1 MIRIDILLMSFIN
14 INVNTIYID
23 NVDIYIN
30 NSNVND
36 INYIYV
42 NITT

>member
-1 MIRIDILLMSFIN
+1 MIRIGILFIN

-23 NVDIYIN
+23 NADIYIN
-30 NSNVND
+30 NSNVNN
-36 INYIYV
+36 INFIYV